1 MKLWSWFLYAGQR
14 TFSRSGR
21 NWWTGIG
28 EVGFSVG
35 LALVG
40 FVLLVASLT
49 VAASNPR
56 TFSGRE
62 LFTDFG
68 LRLLAGLIMV
78 MVGFY
83 RMRSTLNKVTVSVEQ
98 RSSRGPTE
106 AESGATNRIELANE
120 LAGREPD
127 LPAIP
132 LSSRQPVRGQRLRY
146 EVAGAERSLVWLI
159 LAGLATF
166 VSFGLLSG
174 MVVQA
179 WESIRSGRPDWFA
192 IVTAGLFLPAAVWA
206 AFGLSRQLF
215 RLAGFGPA
223 RLEISGWPVRPGG
236 KYRLILFQPGR
247 LRLKLLEVV
256 LLCQEEA
263 TFSQGTSIQTER
275 KTVFEQRLLRQ
286 RGVEVGANRPF
297 ECELELHLPDNAMHS
312 FSSANNRVLW
322 KIIVQGSA
330 RGWPDFQQTFPI
342 VVHPTVAAAAAPE
355 TSTSLEKQTA

>member
-49 VAASNPR
+49 LAASNPR
-56 TFSGRE
+56 PFAWQE

-68 LRLLAGLIMV
+68 LRLLVGLIMV
-78 MVGFY
+78 VIGFY
-83 RMRSTLNKVTVSVEQ
+83 RIRVTLGKVTVSKEQ
-98 RSSRGPTE
+98 RSSR
-106 AESGATNRIELANE
+106 SGSADGGAGGKVELYNE

-132 LSSRQPVRGQRLRY
+132 LLPRAPARGQRLRF
-146 EVAGAERSLVWLI
+146 EIPGGERSLTWLI
-159 LAGLATF
+159 LVLAATF

-179 WESIRSGRPDWFA
+179 AESIRSGRPDWFA
-192 IVTAGLFLPAAVWA
+192 IVTAGLFFPAAIWA
-206 AFGLSRQLF
+206 ASGLSRQLF

-223 RLEISGWPVRPGG
+223 RLEISDWPVQPGR
-236 KYRLILFQPGR
+236 KYKMVLFQPGR

-275 KTVFEQRLLRQ
+275 KTVYEQRLLRQ
-286 RGVEVGANRPF
+286 RGVEVGADHPF
-297 ECELELHLPDNAMHS
+297 ECELDFQLPDNAMHS

-330 RGWPDFQQTFPI
+330 RGWPGFQQTFPI
-342 VVHPTVAAAAAPE
+342 GVHPAADLQRRPA
-355 TSTSLEKQTA
+355 

>member
-35 LALVG
+35 LALFG

-49 VAASNPR
+49 IAVSNPR
-56 TFSGRE
+56 PFAWSEFFS
-62 LFTDFG
+62 DFG
-68 LRLLAGLIMV
+68 LRLLVGGTLIAI
-78 MVGFY
+78 GFY
-83 RMRSTLNKVTVSVEQ
+83 RMIVTLNKVTVSAEQ
-98 RSSRGPTE
+98 RSLL
-106 AESGATNRIELANE
+106 ESQGNEPSEIQLVNE
-120 LAGREPD
+120 LPGREVD
-127 LPAIP
+127 LPAVP
-132 LSSRQPVRGQRLRY
+132 MLSRQLERGQRLRF
-146 EVAGAERSLVWLI
+146 AIPGAERSLIWLM
-159 LAGLATF
+159 LAGMATF

-179 WESIRSGRPDWFA
+179 YESIHSSRPDWFA
-192 IVTAGLFLPAAVWA
+192 IVTAGLFLPAAIWA
-206 AFGLSRQLF
+206 VFGLSRQLF
-215 RLAGFGPA
+215 RLIGFGPA
-223 RLEISGWPVRPGG
+223 RLEISDWPVRPGL

-256 LLCQEEA
+256 LICQEEA

-286 RGVEVGANRPF
+286 RGVELKATRPF
-297 ECELELHLPDNAMHS
+297 ECELELLLPDNAMHS

-342 VVHPTVAAAAAPE
+342 VVHPAAVQQR
-355 TSTSLEKQTA
+355 QTA

>member
-49 VAASNPR
+49 VATSNPR
-56 TFSGRE
+56 PFSWRE
-62 LFTDFG
+62 LFSDFG
-68 LRLLAGLIMV
+68 LRLVAGLIMV

-83 RMRSTLNKVTVSVEQ
+83 RMRMTLGKVTVSAEQ
-98 RSSRGPTE
+98 RSSRGP
-106 AESGATNRIELANE
+106 SDGDPDGGRIELSNE
-120 LAGREPD
+120 LPGREPD

-132 LSSRQPVRGQRLRY
+132 LSSRQPLRGQRLRY

-179 WESIRSGRPDWFA
+179 WESIRDGRPDWFA
-192 IVTAGLFLPAAVWA
+192 IVTAGLFLPAAIWA

-223 RLEISGWPVRPGG
+223 RLEISDWPVRPGG

-256 LLCQEEA
+256 LLCQEEV

-286 RGVEVGANRPF
+286 RGVEVGADRPF
-297 ECELELHLPDNAMHS
+297 ECELELQLPENAMHS

-330 RGWPDFQQTFPI
+330 RGWPDLQQTFPI
-342 VVHPTVAAAAAPE
+342 VVHPAAAPAMTAAPE
-355 TSTSLEKQTA
+355 RQTA